1 MLRGLANCT
10 PLVEIHGNPLAVRW
24 GGEESF
30 LACALSKLKIER
42 THSGGTAPVLHRLAS
57 DSRMVLEL
65 TL

>member
-1 MLRGLANCT
+1 MGGARRVFW
-10 PLVEIHGNPLAVRW
+10 LVR
-24 GGEESF
+24 F
-30 LACALSKLKIER
+30 LSKIER